1 MTHFDVAIVGG
12 GIAGLNCALNLPKH
26 LKVLLL
32 EKRDVGGRIYTHK
45 DANMVV
51 ESGAARFNERHVRL
65 LKLLRDFGLAGKITP
80 LSHEEPVYLDTRDP
94 AASYADVKRILDLV
108 LSSSRKPSIHHTFLE
123 HAALIVEKGDLS
135 LLKKGFGYTAELT
148 IMNARDAHEL
158 IQMYGMHF
166 FVLEGGLSQL
176 VEKMAKKVKHVV
188 HEEVLDVS
196 YDGVFKIATTN
207 ASYTSAICISAVQ
220 RPNLERFTVAKP
232 LFSKLQYVKTA
243 PLCRIYANAKI
254 PEKMYTDSD
263 LKMIIP
269 ISETVAMVSYTDSVY
284 ADKWKKIK
292 DSGGDAAVSAKL
304 RTLLGELDL
313 KTPVKNMKMFYW
325 PHGVG
330 YWGVGANSKKL
341 EKELLHPFSKIP
353 FFVCGE
359 NFSAAHQQWIEGA
372 LETSDKVVGM
382 VKQMLKKRQT
392 RRITRKRR

>member
-1 MTHFDVAIVGG
+1 MTHFDVVIIGG
-12 GIAGLNCALNLPKH
+12 GIAGLNCAYSLPKH
-26 LKVLLL
+26 LNVLLI
-32 EKRDVGGRIYTHK
+32 EKRDVGGRIYTYK

-51 ESGAARFNERHVRL
+51 ESGAARFNEQHVRL

-80 LSHEEPVYLDTRDP
+80 LTHEEPVYLDTRDP
-94 AASYADVKRILDLV
+94 AASYSDVKRILDTISR
-108 LSSSRKPSIHHTFLE
+108 SSKKPSIHHTFLE
-123 HAALIVEKGDLS
+123 HAALIVGKSDVS

-148 IMNARDAHEL
+148 IMNARDALDL
-158 IQMYGMHF
+158 IQIYGMHF

-196 YDGVFKIATTN
+196 FDAFFRIVTAKTT
-207 ASYTSAICISAVQ
+207 YTSSICISAVQ
-220 RPNLERFTVAKP
+220 RPNMEKFTVAKP
-232 LFSKLQYVKTA
+232 LFSKLQFIKTA

-254 PEKMYTDSD
+254 PEKIYTDSD

-313 KTPVKNMKMFYW
+313 KTPLKNVKMFYW

-330 YWGVGANSKKL
+330 YWGVGSNSKKL
-341 EKELLHPFSKIP
+341 EKELLHPFANIP
-353 FFVCGE
+353 FFICGE

-372 LETSDKVVGM
+372 LETSGKVVATI
-382 VKQMLKKRQT
+382 KQMLKVRQT
-392 RRITRKRR
+392 RKTNVFWR